1 MKLDEY
7 TLEKISYSR
16 KEDCR
21 IMETVFKHWLK
32 DPKELNFFSPNLLF
46 PFNFKKFLKIYDNKN
61 NSLVLKSQNWIIG
74 YISFQIKYRKLSIIH
89 LFIDLKHRNLG
100 LATMLLREIEKICGL
115 KNKFNSK
122 KTKEIIKVARKSIV
136 TNKFLKKNH
145 KLKKNDVVFKRP
157 GTGISPLE
165 LDKIL
170 GKKLNK
176 NLESD
181 RVIKYKFLKNR

>member
-1 MKLDEY
+1 MNLHEY

-32 DPKELNFFSPNLLF
+32 DPKELNFFSPTLLF

-89 LFIDLKHRNLG
+89 LFIDSKHRNLG
-100 LATMLLREIEKICGL
+100 LATMLLREIEKISNE
-115 KNKFNSK
+115 KSVQDISVKIMSKNSK
-122 KTKEIIKVARKSIV
+122 A
-136 TNKFLKKNH
+136 LKLFE
-145 KLKKNDVVFKRP
+145 KLGYKKK
-157 GTGISPLE
+157 G
-165 LDKIL
+165 
-170 GKKLNK
+170 KLNLSYLKLVK
-176 NLESD
+176 N
-181 RVIKYKFLKNR
+181 